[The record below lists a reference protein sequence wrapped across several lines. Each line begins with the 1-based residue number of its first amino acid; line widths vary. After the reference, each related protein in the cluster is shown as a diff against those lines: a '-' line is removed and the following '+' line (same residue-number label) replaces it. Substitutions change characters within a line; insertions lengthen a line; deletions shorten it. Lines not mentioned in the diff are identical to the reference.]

1 MLILLEIIIIRIC
14 GISKNVEEEIIYR
27 QIQEITNKALRLI
40 EKDDNQIN
48 EEVLQLKQEA
58 WHDDYNISYYNN
70 SDKQICN
77 EDIQRLRENYA

>member
-27 QIQEITNKALRLI
+27 QIEEITNKALRLI

-58 WHDDYNISYYNN
+58 
-70 SDKQICN
+70 
-77 EDIQRLRENYA
+77 